1 MIFINPSFPLQN
13 FINDDASFF
22 FDKKLESLP
31 SELPDLDESLS
42 ATELY
47 FKYFGNVEKVKND

>member
-13 FINDDASFF
+13 YIDDEALFF
-22 FDKKLESLP
+22 YRKKDESLP
-31 SELPDLDESLS
+31 NELPDLDESLS

-47 FKYFGNVEKVKND
+47 FKYFGNVEKAKNG

>member
-13 FINDDASFF
+13 YFNDAALFF
-22 FDKKLESLP
+22 YDKKGESLTG
-31 SELPDLDESLS
+31 ELPDLDESLS

-47 FKYFGNVEKVKND
+47 YKYFGNDGKTKND

>member
-13 FINDDASFF
+13 YFNDDALSFYG
-22 FDKKLESLP
+22 KKDESLP
-31 SELPDLDESLS
+31 SELPDLDETLS

-47 FKYFGNVEKVKND
+47 FKYFGNDSKTKND